1 VSELLSLYFARH
13 YRLVPMPTG
22 RKRAI
27 IKGWPELEFGPA
39 DFSNDAN
46 IAIRGGDCP
55 LGWSML
61 ISIARK
67 RLSWRRSTC
76 QRLARSS
83 AASRPQKAIG
93 FTLRTVRTLR
103 SPTIQ
108 LLRIRCS
115 SWRAEGRNGG
125 AQISLGPPSIAD
137 GEAREWHGD
146 VIEPAA
152 FGARAL
158 QIYAARRAIGC
169 LTMRVTPV
177 AGAWEEVT
185 P

>member
-1 VSELLSLYFARH
+1 VREPLSLYFAHH

-27 IKGWPELEFGPA
+27 IKGWPA

-103 SPTIQ
+103 SSTIQ

-115 SWRAEGRNGG
+115 SCAPRAGM
-125 AQISLGPPSIAD
+125 
-137 GEAREWHGD
+137 
-146 VIEPAA
+146 AA
-152 FGARAL
+152 PKFL
-158 QIYAARRAIGC
+158 
-169 LTMRVTPV
+169 
-177 AGAWEEVT
+177 
-185 P
+185 